1 MTPEE
6 RQQANS
12 KLVKQLSL
20 VVVGMFVFAVGILP
34 PLYDVICDITGLNG
48 KTSNEAARVEDAVM
62 DEERTIN
69 VMFIADTDPDMPW
82 DFAPE
87 QRSIK
92 VHPGEIK
99 KIDFRVKNR
108 TDEWLVGQA
117 IPSVSP
123 SQATPYFKKTE
134 CFCFNEQELAASD
147 EKDMP
152 LIFYVDPELPKSVT
166 TITLSYQLFN
176 ITDRV
181 AGRQNTVAQN

>member
-1 MTPEE
+1 
-6 RQQANS
+6 
-12 KLVKQLSL
+12 
-20 VVVGMFVFAVGILP
+20 MFIFAVGILP

-48 KTSNEAARVEDAVM
+48 KTSNEAASTEDAVL
-62 DEERTIN
+62 DEERTIT
-69 VMFIADTDPDMPW
+69 VMLIADTDPDMPW
-82 DFAPE
+82 EFAPE

-99 KIDFRVKNR
+99 KIDFRVKNT

-123 SQATPYFKKTE
+123 AQATPHFKKTE
-134 CFCFNEQELAASD
+134 CFCFNEQPLEANA
-147 EKDMP
+147 ERNMP
-152 LIFYVDPELPKSVT
+152 MIFFVDPELPKSVT

-181 AGRQNTVAQN
+181 ADRNTVALN